1 LKPVHLHHSTV
12 NAQGFPRRIRRGL
25 IEARLVHALGGLL
38 AEFPRRI
45 RRGLIEAS
53 VPGAPLHS

>member
-1 LKPVHLHHSTV
+1 
-12 NAQGFPRRIRRGL
+12 
-25 IEARLVHALGGLL
+25 LL